1 LTVFITGHDKLGHNF
16 IRDQLIL
23 VSPGTERFGC
33 GVAIDTEFIARIDSP
48 RFCERLFAVLPD
60 VVFCLKD
67 SEFRYRAANQ
77 AFAVRLGLK
86 DARKLIGKMA
96 EDFFVPA
103 FAETYREQDLQVL
116 AGGEVNDELELI
128 SNSDGTAGWYLATKI
143 PLHDSTGQVIG
154 LASVSRDLREARE
167 GDAELAGI
175 AKVADY
181 VHAHLDESLRG
192 AELAKI
198 ANLTPTQLD
207 RRMRR
212 VFHLS
217 TAQFVRK
224 ARIEHAAHLLGKTAV
239 PIAELALS
247 CGYGDQTALTRQFRA
262 TVGMPPAAYRDHM
275 RKLRG
280 K

>member
-1 LTVFITGHDKLGHNF
+1 M
-16 IRDQLIL
+16 
-23 VSPGTERFGC
+23 
-33 GVAIDTEFIARIDSP
+33 AIDTEFIARIDSP

-67 SEFRYRAANQ
+67 TDFRYRAANH
-77 AFAVRLGLK
+77 AFAERIGLK
-86 DARKLIGKMA
+86 DARRLIGKTA

-103 FAETYREQDLQVL
+103 FSETYREQDLHVL
-116 AGGEVNDELELI
+116 AGGEVTDELELMT
-128 SNSDGTAGWYLATKI
+128 NRDGSAGWYLATKI
-143 PLHDSTGQVIG
+143 PLHDSTGTVIG
-154 LASVSRDLREARE
+154 LASVSRDLREPRE

-175 AKVADY
+175 AKVAD
-181 VHAHLDESLRG
+181 HIREHLDESLRG
-192 AELAKI
+192 AELAKL
-198 ANLTPTQLD
+198 AELTPTQLD

-224 ARIEHAAHLLGKTAV
+224 ARIEHAAHLLGTTSV
-239 PIAELALS
+239 PIAELSLE

-280 K
+280 ATRQSGRS